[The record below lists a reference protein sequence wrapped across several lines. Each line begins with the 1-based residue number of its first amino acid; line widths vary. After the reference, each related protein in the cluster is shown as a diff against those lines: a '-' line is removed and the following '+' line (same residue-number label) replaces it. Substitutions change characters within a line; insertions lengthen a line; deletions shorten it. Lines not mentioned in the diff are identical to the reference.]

1 VGLFLGFRFWS
12 IEARLFFVLPLSEN
26 DARVVEAIEA
36 VVEAAELAAFSC
48 DVKEAICKCPTADMA
63 QYALPRVLT
72 EGCHDRGEL
81 CKYSPRT
88 LETNMAQDFTI
99 INS

>member
-1 VGLFLGFRFWS
+1 MAVS
-12 IEARLFFVLPLSEN
+12 SSLFFVLSLSET

-72 EGCHDRGEL
+72 EGCHDHGEL